1 MLSLLSN
8 EILAGIIILAWILLT
23 IWSYR
28 HIVFKSKMNSVKT
41 KLSLDEQDNQQ
52 YFCAYASE
60 SGYSQIL
67 AENLQKDLSIAGIA
81 CDSVPLNQLAE
92 VFTANSTIFLFVSTT
107 GDGEAP
113 YNGNQFLKHLTKPI
127 TQQLISS
134 CKFAILGLGDTSYP
148 QFCAFAKTV
157 YKALI
162 ENKSTVLFE
171 PIYVDNGSSIAVHKW
186 QEHIKNL
193 PEFIDYPQLFNKQTD
208 NELIKTQEETLL
220 ECKLLSRQHVNI
232 NNTKNA
238 IFKLQFS
245 CSQNWM
251 AGDIARVKI
260 IDKNQAVHF
269 RDYTIASIPEEKN
282 LQLLVRQRKN
292 KHGQLGI
299 GSRVLTQDLNT
310 GETIQIEIINNIKFH
325 PSTLDKPLILIGS
338 GSGFS
343 GLRAH
348 LNYRMQRGSD
358 SNNWLIFG
366 ERFYSKDYF
375 IKEDINTWQGN
386 QCLTK
391 AHLAFSRSTEQEIIN
406 AKSYDPTVEINT
418 GYITEVIQNQISDIQ
433 KWLNQGASIYVCGSR
448 EGMGLAVDAVLREK
462 LGDELLEQLQNL
474 ERYRKDIY

>member
-92 VFTANSTIFLFVSTT
+92 VLTANSTIFLFVSTT

-134 CKFAILGLGDTSYP
+134 CKFAILGLGDTRYP

-171 PIYVDNGSSIAVHKW
+171 PIYVDNGSSISVHKW

-208 NELIKTQEETLL
+208 NELIKTQEETPL
-220 ECKLLSRQHVNI
+220 ECKLLSRQHV
-232 NNTKNA
+232 K
-238 IFKLQFS
+238 
-245 CSQNWM
+245 
-251 AGDIARVKI
+251 
-260 IDKNQAVHF
+260 
-269 RDYTIASIPEEKN
+269 E
-282 LQLLVRQRKN
+282 
-292 KHGQLGI
+292 
-299 GSRVLTQDLNT
+299 
-310 GETIQIEIINNIKFH
+310 
-325 PSTLDKPLILIGS
+325 PLI
-338 GSGFS
+338 
-343 GLRAH
+343 
-348 LNYRMQRGSD
+348 
-358 SNNWLIFG
+358 
-366 ERFYSKDYF
+366 
-375 IKEDINTWQGN
+375 
-386 QCLTK
+386 
-391 AHLAFSRSTEQEIIN
+391 
-406 AKSYDPTVEINT
+406 
-418 GYITEVIQNQISDIQ
+418 
-433 KWLNQGASIYVCGSR
+433 
-448 EGMGLAVDAVLREK
+448 
-462 LGDELLEQLQNL
+462 NL
-474 ERYRKDIY
+474 